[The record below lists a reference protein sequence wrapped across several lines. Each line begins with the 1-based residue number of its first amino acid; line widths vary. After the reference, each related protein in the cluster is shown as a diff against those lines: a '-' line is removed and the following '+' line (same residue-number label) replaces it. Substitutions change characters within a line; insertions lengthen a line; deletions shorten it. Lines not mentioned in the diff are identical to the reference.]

1 MLGILLYIIAA
12 FLFPIVAMANLLVV
26 LYKTIRVRGLWK
38 SVNSNFLILAQQIDI
53 FANVSF
59 PILWNTLLKNKHG
72 YSFGVKKETLSS
84 ALGKNQIG
92 NSLSIGGKI
101 LVGILWVIDTRYW
114 FKGGHCKNSIIIK
127 Y

>member
-1 MLGILLYIIAA
+1 
-12 FLFPIVAMANLLVV
+12 MANLLVV

-38 SVNSNFLILAQQIDI
+38 SVNSNFLMLAQQIDI

-59 PILWNTLLKNKHG
+59 HILWNTLLKNKNG

-84 ALGKNQIG
+84 ALGKNQI
-92 NSLSIGGKI
+92 NNTLSIGGKF

-114 FKGGHCKNSIIIK
+114 FKGGHCKNSVVIK
-127 Y
+127 L

>member
-1 MLGILLYIIAA
+1 MLGILLYIIASL
-12 FLFPIVAMANLLVV
+12 LFPIVAMANLLVV

-38 SVNSNFLILAQQIDI
+38 SVNSNFLMLAQQIDI

-84 ALGKNQIG
+84 ALGKNQI
-92 NSLSIGGKI
+92 NNTLSIGGKI
-101 LVGILWVIDTRYW
+101 LVGFIR
-114 FKGGHCKNSIIIK
+114 C
-127 Y
+127 

>member
-38 SVNSNFLILAQQIDI
+38 SVNSNFLMLAQQIDI

-59 PILWNTLLKNKHG
+59 PILWNTLLKNKNG

-84 ALGKNQIG
+84 ALGKNQI
-92 NSLSIGGKI
+92 NNTLCNGK
-101 LVGILWVIDTRYW
+101 LG
-114 FKGGHCKNSIIIK
+114 
-127 Y
+127 